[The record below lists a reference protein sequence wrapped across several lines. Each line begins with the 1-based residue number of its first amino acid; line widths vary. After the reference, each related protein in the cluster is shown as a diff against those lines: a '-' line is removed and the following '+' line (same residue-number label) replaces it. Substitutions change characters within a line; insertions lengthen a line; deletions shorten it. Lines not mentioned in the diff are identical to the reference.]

1 MKKLLLLFLL
11 PLFVH
16 CQGTLNRKF
25 LKTLNQIDSN
35 QIKAHVAYLADDKLQ
50 GRMPGKEG
58 YQLAVDYVSNQ
69 FSSMGLLPAGENG
82 GYTQKVILR
91 KSILKKEGLA
101 LRINLKNGEAKA
113 LEYGTEYLISP
124 HPEKA
129 SVDISAPMVFVGAG
143 FDKPEIGFNDYA
155 NIDVKGKIVVVMK
168 KVPDS
173 LAANVKLHLNYAAT
187 TQEYAIKNGAIGIL
201 VCNYATNSVQFKGQ
215 ATTMTSGGQTASMD
229 ESGKVVG
236 SISHRGLPLQIAGAI
251 SVKMLSELLKAENLD
266 FEKIG
271 QRMERGENV
280 STELASTLQASYAT
294 RHEDIISYNLIGK
307 IEGSDADLKNEY
319 VVHSAHLDHLG
330 VGKAVNGDSIYNGA
344 HDNASGVACALEM
357 ARMYTRL
364 KEKPKRSV
372 LFVIVTAEEM
382 GLLGSAYFA
391 AHPTVPKTSL
401 VADINTDMPTI
412 IAPLES
418 ISALGAE
425 HSSLQEVVN
434 QAAKALKLGVE
445 PDLEPKEGRF
455 VRSDQYSFVRAGI
468 PALHVKYGSKT
479 SLPNFSLL
487 EAVKKWR
494 EATYHKPADNFSG
507 GTFYWSAGRKYA
519 QLNFLIGYLV
529 AQNPVRPAWKKG
541 DFFEVNER

>member
-1 MKKLLLLFLL
+1 MKKLLLFILL

-16 CQGTLNRKF
+16 SQGVINRK
-25 LKTLNQIDSN
+25 LKKALNQLDSN
-35 QIKAHVAYLADDKLQ
+35 QIKAHVAYLADDKLK
-50 GRMPGKEG
+50 GRMPGQEG
-58 YQLAVDYVSNQ
+58 YQLAVDYVINQ
-69 FSSMGLLPAGENG
+69 FKTIGLPPAGEEN

-91 KSILKKEGLA
+91 KSILQKEGLA
-101 LRINLKNGEAKA
+101 LRMNLKTGETKT
-113 LEYGTEYLISP
+113 LDYGTEFLIFP
-124 HPEKA
+124 HPEKT
-129 SVDISAPMVFVGAG
+129 SVEISAPMVFVGAG
-143 FDKPEIGFNDYA
+143 FDRPEMGFKDYE

-201 VCNYATNSVQFKGQ
+201 TCNYATSAVQFKAQ
-215 ATTMTSGGQTASMD
+215 SSTLISAGQTASMD
-229 ESGKVVG
+229 NQGKVVG

-251 SVKMLSELLKAENLD
+251 SVKMLSDLLKAEGLD

-280 STELASTLQASYAT
+280 STPLTSTLQSSYT
-294 RHEDIISYNLIGK
+294 TQHQDFTSYNIIGK
-307 IEGSDADLKNEY
+307 IEGSDAELKNEY
-319 VVHSAHLDHLG
+319 VVHTAHLDHLG
-330 VGKAVNGDSIYNGA
+330 IGKAVNGDSIYNGA
-344 HDNASGVACALEM
+344 HDNASGVACSLEM
-357 ARMYTRL
+357 ARIYANL

-391 AHPTVPKTSL
+391 AHPTVPKGTM
-401 VADINTDMPTI
+401 VANVNTDMPTI

-425 HSSLQEVVN
+425 HSSLSTVVA

-479 SLPNFSLL
+479 SLPNFNLL
-487 EAVKKWR
+487 ESVKKWR
-494 EATYHKPADNFSG
+494 EATYHKTADNFNG
-507 GTFYWSAGRKYA
+507 GMFYWSAGRKYA
-519 QLNFLIGYLV
+519 QLNFLIGYLI
-529 AQNPVRPAWKKG
+529 AQNPARPAWKKG
-541 DFFEVNER
+541 DFFEVK